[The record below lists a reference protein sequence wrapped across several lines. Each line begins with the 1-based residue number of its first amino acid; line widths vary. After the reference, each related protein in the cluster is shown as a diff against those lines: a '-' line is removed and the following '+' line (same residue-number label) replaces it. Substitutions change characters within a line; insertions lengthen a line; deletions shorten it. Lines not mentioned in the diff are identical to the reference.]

1 MYFIYLSNIL
11 QIYTMVRFL
20 HGTYVSYCFIK
31 WVLVY
36 FYSGFLW
43 ILSYI
48 HKPMKQINDKYYNI
62 VKIENDF
69 LLIT

>member
-1 MYFIYLSNIL
+1 MYFVYLSNIL
-11 QIYTMVRFL
+11 QIYTIIRFF

-62 VKIENDF
+62 IKIENDF